1 MKYWKRITIDYEE
14 EIRKKSLE
22 LITKH
27 SNVLDQSQFKGSFIP
42 MPPEFI
48 KFNTAINRAFEPYG
62 RECVKAGIYLM
73 WNNLDAIPHID
84 DQEAIARVNIP
95 LLNCEGTSTIFYDNV
110 QTKTLLLPT
119 GAPYH
124 AVTNTD
130 YREVDRVEINSP
142 TIIRISEPHSIVM
155 NEARSPRL
163 TLTLTLTPDI
173 SDLLDHD

>member
-1 MKYWKRITIDYEE
+1 MKYWKRIKIDYEE

-27 SNVLDQSQFKGSFIP
+27 SNILDRSQFKGSFIN
-42 MPPEFI
+42 MPPEFV
-48 KFNTAINRAFEPYG
+48 KFNTAIDHALEPYG
-62 RECVKAGIYLM
+62 RVCVKAGIYLM

-84 DQEAIARVNIP
+84 DQEAVARVNIP

-119 GAPYH
+119 GASYH
-124 AVTNTD
+124 AVVNTD
-130 YREVDRVEINSP
+130 YHEVDRVEINSP
-142 TIIRISEPHSIVM
+142 TILRISAPHSIVM
-155 NEARSPRL
+155 NEARAPRL

-173 SDLLDHD
+173 SDLLDYD

>member
-1 MKYWKRITIDYEE
+1 MKYWKRINLEHEE
-14 EIRKKSLE
+14 EIRKKSLD

-27 SNVLDQSQFKGSFIP
+27 SKILDPSQFKGSFIP
-42 MPPEFI
+42 MPPEFL
-48 KFNTAINRAFEPYG
+48 KFNPAINRAFEPYG
-62 RECVKAGIYLM
+62 RVCTEASVYLM

-84 DQEAIARVNIP
+84 YQEAVARVNIP
-95 LLNCEGTSTIFYDNV
+95 LLNCEGSSTIFYDNV

-142 TIIRISEPHSIVM
+142 TILRISAPHSVIM
-155 NEARSPRL
+155 NQVRVPRL
-163 TLTLTLTPDI
+163 TLTLMLSPDI
-173 SDLLDHD
+173 GDLLDPD

>member
-1 MKYWKRITIDYEE
+1 MKYWQRIKIEYEK
-14 EIRKKSLE
+14 EIRERTLE

-27 SNVLDQSQFKGSFIP
+27 SNILDRTQFKGSFIP
-42 MPPEFI
+42 MPLEFI
-48 KFNTAINRAFEPYG
+48 KFNTAINRAFEPYE

-124 AVTNTD
+124 VVTNTD
-130 YREVDRVEINSP
+130 YCEVDRVEINSP
-142 TIIRISEPHSIVM
+142 TIIRISVPHSIVM
-155 NEARSPRL
+155 NEARAPRL